1 MPSSGG
7 ARRKRKR
14 RAAGGGDSDEEGLND
29 NTVYELPQS
38 PASPP
43 PNSPTAPVQPDTPTH
58 PSQLPAPLNPFPF
71 IMPPPLVFPDPPLN
85 FNNEGQGENPVNTVS
100 DDEGETDTEGGA
112 RGSRVPTSEIQ
123 RMRLINQLRQQRQ
136 GEFDRGNYSADRPP
150 LSTINA
156 DLDFLGEKGEPQPPN
171 PNPPTRRAME
181 DSFFYPARDRDR
193 RYDFEDYKRV
203 VPHSGGFRMTTSF

>member
-14 RAAGGGDSDEEGLND
+14 AAAGGGDSDEEGLND
-29 NTVYELPQS
+29 NTVYELPE

-43 PNSPTAPVQPDTPTH
+43 PNTPTSPVQPDTPTH
-58 PSQLPAPLNPFPF
+58 PSQQLNLNPFPF
-71 IMPPPLVFPDPPLN
+71 IMPPPLVLPPPPLN
-85 FNNEGQGENPVNTVS
+85 FDNEGQGANPVNIVS
-100 DDEGETDTEGGA
+100 DDEGGTDTEGGA

-123 RMRLINQLRQQRQ
+123 RLRLINQLLQQRKR
-136 GEFDRGNYSADRPP
+136 EFDRGNYSADRPP

-156 DLDFLGEKGEPQPPN
+156 DLDFLGEKDEPQPPN

-181 DSFFYPARDRDR
+181 GSFFYPARDTDR